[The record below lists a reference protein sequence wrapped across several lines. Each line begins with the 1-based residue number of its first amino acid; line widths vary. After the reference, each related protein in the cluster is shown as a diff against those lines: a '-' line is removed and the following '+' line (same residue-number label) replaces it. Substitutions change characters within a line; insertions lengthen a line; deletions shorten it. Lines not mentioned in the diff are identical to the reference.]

1 MPAENGAKL
10 QITVVTEQDVNLL
23 VTIMMHLTTQK
34 SGEDSGRKCPCADA
48 LVITV
53 PVLMPLSSQ
62 QEPRTT
68 RD

>member
-48 LVITV
+48 LVITAGAKDNTG
-53 PVLMPLSSQ
+53 LISSAVW
-62 QEPRTT
+62 RV
-68 RD
+68 